1 MTAMTKSLSL
11 PVQGMMCASCVS
23 HVEKALE
30 ELPGVS
36 GVSVNLATNKASL
49 SYDPAR
55 VTLADV
61 ARAVEEVGY
70 TVPTAELTLDVR
82 GMTCASCVA
91 HVEKALTG
99 LDGVTQ
105 AVVNLGLGT
114 ARVTYIPGVVTI
126 GQMKRAVREVGY
138 EASERSAGADAL
150 DRERQARKE
159 EIKRQ
164 GRNLIIAA
172 TIGLIVMIG
181 TFYDMLG
188 PLKALIPEWLS
199 YKWVIGLLTTP
210 IVLGPGRQ
218 FFANSWRGLKHG
230 VTDMNLLYATGIG
243 AAYGIAVI
251 NTLFP
256 QAGFG
261 GEGATFF
268 ESAALLT
275 AFIILGRWLEALTRG
290 RTSEAIRK
298 LMKLQPKIARV
309 IRDGKEEEVP
319 AEEVEVGDLILVRPG
334 EGVPVDGVVL
344 EGYSAVDESMLTGE
358 SLPVEKKAGDQII
371 GGTLNKTGAF
381 RFTAT
386 RVGKDTALAQ
396 IIKLV
401 EDAQASKAPIQK
413 LADWVAGH
421 FILGVHMLAVVV
433 FVFWFFTG
441 FQLFFD
447 PNSSFILSPYR
458 LGEIGVFGFSLL
470 LSVTVLVISCPC
482 AVGLATPSAMMAGT
496 GKAAEHGVL
505 FKGAEAIENASKLQ
519 TIVFDKTGTLT
530 RGEPSVT
537 DVVTKDEGPMTKDDA
552 HTSDG
557 ELSSREAVLSPSFL
571 LRYSAIAEKN
581 SEHPLG
587 EAIVRAAQ
595 AQGLPLIDADAFNS
609 IPGHGVEA
617 QVEGRPL
624 LLGNRK
630 LMRERGVD
638 FSPLMAHAEALEADG
653 KTVMFIAVGAEP
665 AGLIAV
671 ADTLKEYT
679 VEAIA
684 RLHRLGIET
693 AMITGDN
700 LRTAEAIA
708 RQVGIDRVLA
718 EVLPQDKAEEVKKL
732 QATGQKVAMVGDGV
746 NDAPAL
752 AQADVGMAIG
762 SGTDVAKETG
772 DVILIKDDIRDV
784 VVALEVA
791 KATMRKVKQNLFWA
805 FIYNT
810 LGIPL
815 GAGLF
820 YPFIALIISPE
831 LAGLLMAVS
840 SVTVT
845 LNTLLL
851 KRFKPSVRL
860 KDRSQRGAGEPRVP
874 LAPAAVRGN

>member
-1 MTAMTKSLSL
+1 MDTSPTAAETISL
-11 PVQGMMCASCVS
+11 PVEGMTCASCVS
-23 HVEKALE
+23 HVEGALKD
-30 ELPGVS
+30 LPGVS
-36 GVSVNLATNKASL
+36 QVVVNLATGKATVDRDS
-49 SYDPAR
+49 SI
-55 VTLADV
+55 VTIEDMRRAVADV
-61 ARAVEEVGY
+61 GY
-70 TVPTAELTLDVR
+70 NVPTAEITLDVR

-91 HVEKALTG
+91 HVEGALTD
-99 LDGVTQ
+99 LEGVTA

-114 ARVTYIPGVVTI
+114 SRVSYVPGLVAVS
-126 GQMKRAVREVGY
+126 QMKRAVRGAGY
-138 EASERSAGADAL
+138 EALERSQGLDAL
-150 DRERQARKE
+150 DRERQAREE
-159 EIKRQ
+159 EIRRQ
-164 GRNLIIAA
+164 GRNLLIAGA
-172 TIGLIVMIG
+172 VGLLVMIG

-188 PLKALIPEWLS
+188 PLRGWIPEWLS
-199 YKWVIGLLTTP
+199 YKWVIGLLPTP

-218 FFANSWRGLKHG
+218 FFSNSWRGLRHG

-275 AFIILGRWLEALTRG
+275 AFIVLGRWLEALTRG

-298 LMKLQPKIARV
+298 LMKLQPKLARV
-309 IRDGKEEEVP
+309 LRGATEEEIP
-319 AEEVEVGDLILVRPG
+319 ADEVQVGDLLLVRPG
-334 EGVPVDGVVL
+334 ESVAVDGLVE

-358 SLPVEKKAGDQII
+358 SLPVEKKAGDQVI

-381 RFTAT
+381 KFRAT
-386 RVGKDTALAQ
+386 RVGKETALAQ

-421 FILGVHMLAVVV
+421 FILGVHVLAVLV
-433 FVFWFFTG
+433 FVFWFFFG
-441 FQLFFD
+441 YRLFFD
-447 PNSSFILSPYR
+447 PNSSFILSPYT

-496 GKAAEHGVL
+496 GKAAEYGVL
-505 FKGAEAIENASKLQ
+505 FKAAQAIENASKLQ
-519 TIVFDKTGTLT
+519 TMIFDKTGTLT

-537 DVVTKDEGPMTKDDA
+537 E
-552 HTSDG
+552 
-557 ELSSREAVLSPSFL
+557 VLVAATAPGGL
-571 LRYSAIAEKN
+571 TVQDILRFAASAEKN

-587 EAIVRAAQ
+587 EAIVRGALERGAEVSDPEHFQ
-595 AQGLPLIDADAFNS
+595 S

-617 QVEGRPL
+617 TLQDRAI
-624 LLGNRK
+624 LLGNRR
-630 LMRERGVD
+630 LMTQRSVDITGLVGQAER
-638 FSPLMAHAEALEADG
+638 LEGEG
-653 KTVMFIAVGAEP
+653 KTVMFLAVDGRP
-665 AGLIAV
+665 TGLIAV
-671 ADTLKEYT
+671 ADTLKEHSR
-679 VEAIA
+679 EAIQ
-684 RLHRLGIET
+684 RLQRLGLEV

-700 LRTAEAIA
+700 ARTALAIA
-708 RQVGIDRVLA
+708 SQVGIDRVLA
-718 EVLPQDKAEEVKKL
+718 EVLPQDKAEEIKKL
-732 QATGQKVAMVGDGV
+732 QAQGKRVAMVGDGV

-772 DVILIKDDIRDV
+772 DVILIKDDLRDV
-784 VVALEVA
+784 VVALETA

-805 FIYNT
+805 FFYNT

-815 GAGLF
+815 GAGLL
-820 YPFIALIISPE
+820 YPVLRLVVSPE
-831 LAGLLMAVS
+831 LAGAMMAVS
-840 SVTVT
+840 SVSVT

-851 KRFKPSVRL
+851 KRFAPSFG
-860 KDRSQRGAGEPRVP
+860 SAGRGATADRRRSVDRLP
-874 LAPAAVRGN
+874 APAAAGD

>member
-1 MTAMTKSLSL
+1 MTETLSNITLPISGMT
-11 PVQGMMCASCVS
+11 CASCVS
-23 HVEKALE
+23 HVEGALR
-30 ELPGVS
+30 ELPGTSTV
-36 GVSVNLATNKASL
+36 VVNLGTNKANL
-49 SYDPAR
+49 SYDPQQ
-55 VTLADV
+55 V
-61 ARAVEEVGY
+61 AVKDMQRALENVGY
-70 TVPTAELTLDVR
+70 AIATSEITLDVR
-82 GMTCASCVA
+82 GMTCASCVD
-91 HVEKALTG
+91 HVEGALKELQG
-99 LDGVTQ
+99 IQ
-105 AVVNLGLGT
+105 EAVVNLGLGS
-114 ARVTYIPGVVTI
+114 ARVVYIPGVVSTSA
-126 GQMKRAVREVGY
+126 MKRAVREVGY
-138 EASERSAGADAL
+138 EAQERSQGADAL
-150 DRERQARKE
+150 DRERQAREE

-164 GRNLIIAA
+164 GRNLIIAGA
-172 TIGLIVMIG
+172 IGLIVMTG

-188 PLKALIPEWLS
+188 PFKTIVPVWLS

-210 IVLGPGRQ
+210 VVFGPGRQ
-218 FFANSWRGLKHG
+218 FFSNSWRGLKHG

-256 QAGFG
+256 NAGFG

-275 AFIILGRWLEALTRG
+275 GFIILGRWLEALTRG

-298 LMKLQPKIARV
+298 LMKLQPKVARV
-309 IRDGKEEEVP
+309 LRNSEELEIP
-319 AEEVEVGDLILVRPG
+319 ADEVEINDLILVRPG
-334 EGVPVDGVVL
+334 ESIAVDGEVI

-358 SLPVEKKAGDQII
+358 SLPVEKKSGDAVI
-371 GGTLNKTGAF
+371 GGTINKTGAF
-381 RFTAT
+381 KFKAI
-386 RVGKDTALAQ
+386 RVGKETALAQ

-421 FILGVHMLAVVV
+421 FILGVHLLAVAV
-433 FVFWFFTG
+433 FLFWFFFG
-441 FQLFFD
+441 YQMFFD
-447 PNSSFILSPYR
+447 PNSSFIMSPYK

-496 GKAAEHGVL
+496 GKGAEFGVL
-505 FKGAEAIENASKLQ
+505 FKGAEAIENTGKLQ

-530 RGEPSVT
+530 KGEPSVT
-537 DVVTKDEGPMTKDDA
+537 DVVTNKEFPVSED
-552 HTSDG
+552 
-557 ELSSREAVLSPSFL
+557 LL
-571 LRYSAIAEKN
+571 LRMAAAAEKN

-587 EAIVRAAQ
+587 EAIVSGAQ
-595 AQGLPLIDADAFNS
+595 ERGLKLDEPETFNS
-609 IPGHGVEA
+609 FPGHGVEA
-617 QVEGRPL
+617 KAEGFEI

-630 LMRERGVD
+630 LMKERSVD
-638 FSPLMAHAEALEADG
+638 FSTMLPQAEALEVDG
-653 KTVMFIAVGAEP
+653 KTVMFVALNGHA

-671 ADTLKEYT
+671 ADTLKEYS
-679 VEAIA
+679 VEAVH
-684 RLHRLGIET
+684 RLHKLGLEV

-700 LRTAEAIA
+700 RRTADAIA
-708 RQVGIDRVLA
+708 RKVGIDRVLA

-732 QATGQKVAMVGDGV
+732 QAQGKKVAMVGDGV

-752 AQADVGMAIG
+752 AQAEVGMAIG

-772 DVILIKDDIRDV
+772 DIILIKDDIRDV

-805 FIYNT
+805 FVYNT

-820 YPFIALIISPE
+820 YPFVSLIISPE
-831 LAGLLMAVS
+831 IAGLMMAVS
-840 SVTVT
+840 SISVT

-851 KRFKPSVRL
+851 KGFKPSVGREH
-860 KDRSQRGAGEPRVP
+860 KPKPGGGQQIRY
-874 LAPAAVRGN
+874 APAPAGDD

>member
-1 MTAMTKSLSL
+1 MTETLSELTLPISGMT
-11 PVQGMMCASCVS
+11 CASCVS
-23 HVEKALE
+23 HVEGALR

-36 GVSVNLATNKASL
+36 NVTVNLATNKANL
-49 SYDPAR
+49 SYDPQR
-55 VTLADV
+55 VKLDDMR
-61 ARAVEEVGY
+61 RAIEGVGY
-70 TVPTAELTLDVR
+70 AITTAELTLDVR
-82 GMTCASCVA
+82 GMTCASCVS
-91 HVEKALTG
+91 HVESALNE
-99 LDGVTQ
+99 LNGVI
-105 AVVNLGLGT
+105 ASVVNLGLGT
-114 ARVTYIPGVVTI
+114 AKVTYIPGVVSI
-126 GQMKRAVREVGY
+126 SAMKRAVREVGY
-138 EASERSAGADAL
+138 EAQERSEGADAL
-150 DRERQARKE
+150 DRERQAREE

-164 GRNLIIAA
+164 GRNLIIAG

-188 PLKALIPEWLS
+188 PFKAFVPEFLS

-210 IVLGPGRQ
+210 IVFGPGRQ
-218 FFANSWRGLKHG
+218 FFTNSWRGLKHG

-256 QAGFG
+256 NAGFG

-298 LMKLQPKIARV
+298 LMRLQPKVARV
-309 IRDGKEEEVP
+309 IRNGKEEEIP
-319 AEEVEVGDLILVRPG
+319 ADEVELNDVISVRPG
-334 EGVPVDGVVL
+334 ESIAVDGEVI

-358 SLPVEKKAGDQII
+358 SLPVEKKVGDAVI
-371 GGTLNKTGAF
+371 GGTINKTGAF
-381 RFTAT
+381 KFRAT
-386 RVGKDTALAQ
+386 RVGKETALAQ
-396 IIKLV
+396 IIQLV

-421 FILGVHMLAVVV
+421 FILGVHLLAVVV
-433 FVFWFFTG
+433 FLFWFFFG
-441 FQLFFD
+441 YQMFFD
-447 PNSSFILSPYR
+447 PNSSFILSPYK

-496 GKAAEHGVL
+496 GKGAEFGVL
-505 FKGAEAIENASKLQ
+505 FKGAEAIENTSKLR

-530 RGEPSVT
+530 KGEPSVT
-537 DVVTKDEGPMTKDDA
+537 DVVVSDQLSVNSD
-552 HTSDG
+552 TST
-557 ELSSREAVLSPSFL
+557 VLSTSQL
-571 LRYSAIAEKN
+571 LMVAAIAEKN

-587 EAIVRAAQ
+587 EAIVRGAEER
-595 AQGLPLIDADAFNS
+595 GLKVVEPESFNS

-617 QVEGRPL
+617 KAEGMEI

-630 LMRERGVD
+630 LMRERNAD
-638 FSPLMAHAEALEADG
+638 FSRLMAHAEALEADG
-653 KTVMFIAVGAEP
+653 KTVMFVAVNGQP

-671 ADTLKEYT
+671 ADTLKEYS
-679 VEAIA
+679 VEAVK
-684 RLHRLGIET
+684 RLHELGLEVV
-693 AMITGDN
+693 MITGDN
-700 LRTAEAIA
+700 RRTAEAIA
-708 RQVGIDRVLA
+708 RKVGIDQVLA

-732 QATGQKVAMVGDGV
+732 QAQGKKVAMVGDGV

-752 AQADVGMAIG
+752 AQAEVGMAIG

-772 DVILIKDDIRDV
+772 DIILIKDDIRDV

-805 FIYNT
+805 FVYNT

-820 YPFIALIISPE
+820 YPFVSVIISPE

-840 SVTVT
+840 SVSVT

-851 KRFKPSVRL
+851 KGFKPSVGGGHKVEQSRPQL
-860 KDRSQRGAGEPRVP
+860 RQVSASAGDD
-874 LAPAAVRGN
+874 

>member
-1 MTAMTKSLSL
+1 MTETTFNLSL
-11 PVQGMMCASCVS
+11 PISGMTCASCVS
-23 HVEKALE
+23 HVEGALK
-30 ELPGVS
+30 ELPGVDH
-36 GVSVNLATNKASL
+36 VVVNLATNKASL
-49 SYDPAR
+49 VYNPAR
-55 VTLADV
+55 IGLADMQ
-61 ARAVEEVGY
+61 RAVEDVGY
-70 TVPTAELTLDVR
+70 GIPTAEVTLDVR

-91 HVEKALTG
+91 HVEGALKELTG
-99 LDGVTQ
+99 VQ
-105 AVVNLGLGT
+105 EAVVNLGLGT
-114 ARVTYIPGVVTI
+114 ARVTYIPGAVTTST
-126 GQMKRAVREVGY
+126 MKRAVRDVGY
-138 EASERSAGADAL
+138 EASERSDGADAL
-150 DRERQARKE
+150 DRERQARE
-159 EIKRQ
+159 DEIKRQ
-164 GRNLIIAA
+164 GRNLIIAGS
-172 TIGLIVMIG
+172 IGLIVMIG

-188 PLKALIPEWLS
+188 PLKAIVPVFLS

-210 IVLGPGRQ
+210 IVFGPGRQ
-218 FFANSWRGLKHG
+218 FFTNSWRGLKHG

-243 AAYGIAVI
+243 AAYGIALI

-256 QAGFG
+256 KAGFG

-275 AFIILGRWLEALTRG
+275 TFIILGRWLEALTRG

-309 IRDGKEEEVP
+309 IRDSKEEEIP
-319 AEEVEVGDLILVRPG
+319 ADEVEIGDLILVRPG
-334 EGVPVDGVVL
+334 EAIPVDGLVS

-358 SLPVEKKAGDQII
+358 SLPVEKKAGDNVI

-381 RFTAT
+381 KFNAT

-421 FILGVHMLAVVV
+421 FILGVHILAVLV
-433 FVFWFFTG
+433 FVFWFFLG
-441 FQLFFD
+441 YQRFFD
-447 PNSSFILSPYR
+447 PGSRFILSPYL

-496 GKAAEHGVL
+496 GKAAENGVL
-505 FKGAEAIENASKLQ
+505 FKGAEAIEKASKLQ

-530 RGEPSVT
+530 KGEPSVT
-537 DVVTKDEGPMTKDDA
+537 DLIANSELGVI
-552 HTSDG
+552 HG
-557 ELSSREAVLSPSFL
+557 ESTLATPNSQLLILRLAAV
-571 LRYSAIAEKN
+571 AEKN

-587 EAIVRAAQ
+587 EAIV
-595 AQGLPLIDADAFNS
+595 QGAESRGLALVEAESFNS

-617 QVEGRPL
+617 QVEGREV

-630 LMRERGVD
+630 LMRERSVN
-638 FSPLMAHAEALEADG
+638 FTQLMGQAEAFEADG
-653 KTVMFIAVGAEP
+653 KTVMFVAVDGQP

-679 VEAIA
+679 VEAIQ
-684 RLHRLGIET
+684 RLHKLGIET

-700 LRTAEAIA
+700 RRTAEAIA

-732 QATGQKVAMVGDGV
+732 QATGKVVAMVGDGV

-784 VVALEVA
+784 VVTLEVA

-805 FIYNT
+805 FFYNT
-810 LGIPL
+810 LSIPL
-815 GAGLF
+815 GAGLL
-820 YPFIALIISPE
+820 YPFFSLIISPE

-840 SVTVT
+840 SITVT

-851 KRFKPSVRL
+851 KGFKSSIRRD
-860 KDRSQRGAGEPRVP
+860 DRPQPGAGEPETR
-874 LAPAAVRGN
+874 LALLAANSD

>member
-1 MTAMTKSLSL
+1 MNNSTLSLSI
-11 PVQGMMCASCVS
+11 PIS
-23 HVEKALE
+23 
-30 ELPGVS
+30 
-36 GVSVNLATNKASL
+36 
-49 SYDPAR
+49 
-55 VTLADV
+55 
-61 ARAVEEVGY
+61 
-70 TVPTAELTLDVR
+70 

-91 HVEKALTG
+91 HVEGALKELPGTSNVVVNLATAKASLDYDPQLVTLPEMQKAVADAGYEVPSSELT
-99 LDGVTQ
+99 LDVRGMTCVSCVDHVERALKELSGVQ
-105 AVVNLGLGT
+105 EAVVNLGLNT
-114 ARVTYIPGVVTI
+114 ARVTYIPGIVTPAT
-126 GQMKRAVREVGY
+126 MKRAVRDAGY
-138 EASERSAGADAL
+138 EAIERSAGADAL
-150 DRERQARKE
+150 DRERQAREE
-159 EIKRQ
+159 EINRQ
-164 GRNLIIAA
+164 GRNLLIAGI
-172 TIGLIVMIG
+172 IGLVVMIG

-188 PLKALIPEWLS
+188 PLKSFTPQFLS

-218 FFANSWRGLKHG
+218 FFTNSWRGLKHG

-256 QAGFG
+256 NAGFG

-275 AFIILGRWLEALTRG
+275 VFIILGRWLEALTRG

-298 LMKLQPKIARV
+298 LMKLQPKIAHV
-309 IRDGKEEEVP
+309 IRNGKEEEIP
-319 AEEVEVGDLILVRPG
+319 ADEVEMDDLIQVRPG
-334 EGVPVDGVVL
+334 ESIPVDGL
-344 EGYSAVDESMLTGE
+344 IAEGYSAVDESMLTGE
-358 SLPVEKKAGDQII
+358 SLPVEKKAGDNVI
-371 GGTLNKTGAF
+371 GGTMNKTGAF
-381 RFTAT
+381 KFTAT

-421 FILGVHMLAVVV
+421 FILGVHVLALLV
-433 FVFWFFTG
+433 FLFWFFIG
-441 FQLFFD
+441 YGLFFD
-447 PNSSFILSPYR
+447 PNSSFIMSPYK

-496 GKAAEHGVL
+496 GKAAEYGVL

-530 RGEPSVT
+530 RGAPSVT
-537 DVVTKDEGPMTKDDA
+537 DVIA
-552 HTSDG
+552 NDG
-557 ELSSREAVLSPSFL
+557 SEASRTTI
-571 LRYSAIAEKN
+571 LRLAAIAEKN

-587 EAIVRAAQ
+587 EAIVRGAEAR
-595 AQGLPLIDADAFNS
+595 GILLVDADSFNS
-609 IPGHGVEA
+609 IPGHGIEA
-617 QVEGRPL
+617 KAGGRAI

-630 LMRERGVD
+630 LMHGRGVD
-638 FSPLMAHAEALEADG
+638 FGPLMSKAEKLETDG
-653 KTVMFIAVGAEP
+653 KTVMFVAVDGSAE
-665 AGLIAV
+665 GLIAV
-671 ADTLKEYT
+671 ADTLKEHAA
-679 VEAIA
+679 EAIQH
-684 RLHRLGIET
+684 LHKMGIET

-700 LRTAEAIA
+700 RRTAEAIA

-732 QATGQKVAMVGDGV
+732 QALGKKVAMVGDGV

-752 AQADVGMAIG
+752 AKADVGMAIG

-784 VVALEVA
+784 VVALEIA
-791 KATMRKVKQNLFWA
+791 KATMNKVKQNLFWA

-815 GAGLF
+815 AAGLF
-820 YPFIALIISPE
+820 YPFAAVIISPE
-831 LAGLLMAVS
+831 LAGLFMAIS
-840 SVTVT
+840 SITVT

-851 KRFKPSVRL
+851 KGFKPSIW
-860 KDRSQRGAGEPRVP
+860 RSGTLLGLSNEMSKVPAGA
-874 LAPAAVRGN
+874 ASD

>member
-1 MTAMTKSLSL
+1 MTALTKSISL
-11 PVQGMMCASCVS
+11 PVQGMTCASCVS
-23 HVEKALE
+23 HVETALK
-30 ELPGVS
+30 ELPGVAN
-36 GVSVNLATNKASL
+36 VVVNLGTNKASL
-49 SYDPAR
+49 AYDPAR
-55 VTLADV
+55 ATLTDL
-61 ARAVEEVGY
+61 ARAIDDVGY
-70 TVPTAELTLDVR
+70 TVPTTEQTLDVT
-82 GMTCASCVA
+82 GMTCASCIA
-91 HVEKALTG
+91 HVEGALNE
-99 LDGVTQ
+99 LDGVTG
-105 AVVNLGLGT
+105 AVVNLGLNT
-114 ARVTYIPGVVTI
+114 ARVTYIPGVVSI
-126 GQMKRAVREVGY
+126 SAMKRAVREAGY
-138 EASERSAGADAL
+138 EAKERSEGANAL
-150 DRERQARKE
+150 DRERQAREE

-164 GRNLIIAA
+164 GRNLLIAGL
-172 TIGLIVMIG
+172 IGLVVMIG

-188 PLKALIPEWLS
+188 PLKVFVPVWLS

-210 IVLGPGRQ
+210 IVFGPGRQ
-218 FFANSWRGLKHG
+218 FFSNSWRGLRHG

-256 QAGFG
+256 TAGFG

-298 LMKLQPKIARV
+298 LMKLQPKIAHV
-309 IRDGKEEEVP
+309 IRDGKEEEIP
-319 AEEVEVGDLILVRPG
+319 ADEVEIGDLILVRPG
-334 EGVPVDGVVL
+334 ESVPVDGTL
-344 EGYSAVDESMLTGE
+344 REGYSAVDESMLTGE
-358 SLPVEKKAGDQII
+358 SLPVEKKSGDNVI

-381 RFTAT
+381 KFTAT

-421 FILGVHMLAVVV
+421 FILGVHMLAVLV
-433 FVFWFFTG
+433 FVFWFFFG

-447 PNSSFILSPYR
+447 PNSSFILSPYK

-496 GKAAEHGVL
+496 GKAAEYGVL

-530 RGEPSVT
+530 KGEPSVT
-537 DVVTKDEGPMTKDDA
+537 DVATNPAIQITTPND
-552 HTSDG
+552 
-557 ELSSREAVLSPSFL
+557 VLRL
-571 LRYSAIAEKN
+571 AAIAEKN

-587 EAIVRAAQ
+587 EAIVRGAQ
-595 AQGLPLIDADAFNS
+595 AQGLTVADADSFNS

-617 QVEGRPL
+617 RAEGHTV

-630 LMRERGVD
+630 LMRERSVD
-638 FSPLMAHAEALEADG
+638 FAPLMDKAVALEGDG
-653 KTVMFIAVGAEP
+653 KTVMFVAVDGQA

-671 ADTLKEYT
+671 ADTLKEYSA
-679 VEAIA
+679 EAISQ
-684 RLHRLGIET
+684 LHRLGIEV

-700 LRTAEAIA
+700 RRTAEAIA
-708 RQVGIDRVLA
+708 RQVGIDHVLA

-732 QATGQKVAMVGDGV
+732 QLLGKKVAMVGDGV

-752 AQADVGMAIG
+752 AQADVGLAIG

-805 FIYNT
+805 FVYNV

-820 YPFIALIISPE
+820 YPLIALIISPE

-851 KRFKPSVRL
+851 KGFKPSIR
-860 KDRSQRGAGEPRVP
+860 KGDRPDRDSHKIEPK
-874 LAPAAVRGN
+874 LAPATASGD

>member
-1 MTAMTKSLSL
+1 MTATTKSLSL
-11 PVQGMMCASCVS
+11 PVQGMTCASCVS
-23 HVEKALE
+23 HVEGALK
-30 ELPGVS
+30 ELDGISDV
-36 GVSVNLATNKASL
+36 VVNLATNKASL
-49 SYDPAR
+49 TYDPAR
-55 VTLADV
+55 VTMADMT
-61 ARAVEEVGY
+61 RAVDDVGY
-70 TVPTAELTLDVR
+70 GVPSAELTFDVR
-82 GMTCASCVA
+82 GMTCASCVS
-91 HVEKALTG
+91 HVEEALKE
-99 LDGVTQ
+99 LDGVTG
-105 AVVNLGLGT
+105 AVVNLGLNT
-114 ARVTYIPGVVTI
+114 ARVTYIPGVVSVSA
-126 GQMKRAVREVGY
+126 MKRAVRDVGY
-138 EASERSAGADAL
+138 EAQERSEGADAL
-150 DRERQARKE
+150 DRERQAREE
-159 EIKRQ
+159 EIRRQ
-164 GRNLIIAA
+164 GRNLLIAGI
-172 TIGLIVMIG
+172 IGLIVMIG

-188 PLKALIPEWLS
+188 SFKAFVPVWLS

-218 FFANSWRGLKHG
+218 FFTNSWRGLKHG

-256 QAGFG
+256 KAGFG

-298 LMKLQPKIARV
+298 LMKLQPKVARI
-309 IRDGKEEEVP
+309 IRNGEEEEIP
-319 AEEVEVGDLILVRPG
+319 ADEVEIGDLILVRPG
-334 EGVPVDGVVL
+334 EGIPVDGTVT

-358 SLPVEKKAGDQII
+358 SLPVEKKASDNVI

-421 FILGVHMLAVVV
+421 FILGVHMLAVLV
-433 FVFWFFTG
+433 FVFWFFFG
-441 FQLFFD
+441 YQMFFD
-447 PNSSFILSPYR
+447 PNSSFILSPYK

-505 FKGAEAIENASKLQ
+505 FKGAEAIENASKLR

-530 RGEPSVT
+530 KGEPSVT
-537 DVVTKDEGPMTKDDA
+537 DVVISEQ
-552 HTSDG
+552 
-557 ELSSREAVLSPSFL
+557 LSVNSTDHCSLTTDHL
-571 LRYSAIAEKN
+571 LRYAAITEKN

-587 EAIVRAAQ
+587 EAIVRSAEAR
-595 AQGLPLIDADAFNS
+595 GLTLVDAESFNS

-617 QVEGRPL
+617 KVDGRTV

-630 LMRERGVD
+630 LMRERGVE
-638 FSPLMAHAEALEADG
+638 FAPLMARAEALEADG
-653 KTVMFIAVGAEP
+653 KTVMFVAADGQP

-671 ADTLKEYT
+671 ADTLKEFSAQ
-679 VEAIA
+679 AIK
-684 RLHRLGIET
+684 RLHKMGIEV

-700 LRTAEAIA
+700 RRTAEAIA

-732 QATGQKVAMVGDGV
+732 QASGKKVAMVGDGV

-805 FIYNT
+805 FIYNV

-820 YPFIALIISPE
+820 YPFVALIISPE
-831 LAGLLMAVS
+831 LAGLLMAIS

-851 KRFKPSVRL
+851 KRFKPSIRHE
-860 KDRSQRGAGEPRVP
+860 DRPHVGRGQAQPQ
-874 LAPAAVRGN
+874 LATAASGD

>member
-1 MTAMTKSLSL
+1 MT
-11 PVQGMMCASCVS
+11 CASCVG
-23 HVEKALE
+23 HVETALKE
-30 ELPGVS
+30 VPGV
-36 GVSVNLATNKASL
+36 
-49 SYDPAR
+49 AR
-55 VTLADV
+55 TTVTLATE
-61 ARAVEEVGY
+61 RAVVQLSDANVPINRLVAAIQDVGY
-70 TVPTAELTLDVR
+70 DVPTDTTTLTIK
-82 GMTCASCVA
+82 GMTCASCVE
-91 HVEKALTG
+91 HVEGALKE
-99 LDGVTQ
+99 LRGVNE

-114 ARVTYIPGVVTI
+114 ARVTFIPGVVTTT
-126 GQMKRAVREVGY
+126 QMKRAVSDVGY
-138 EASERSAGADAL
+138 EAIEPSKAADAL
-150 DRERQARKE
+150 DRERQARE
-159 EIKRQ
+159 DEIKRQ
-164 GRNLIIAA
+164 GRNLIIAGA
-172 TIGLIVMIG
+172 IGLIVMLG

-188 PLKALIPEWLS
+188 TFKAIVPEFLS

-210 IVLGPGRQ
+210 IVFGPGRQ
-218 FFANSWRGLKHG
+218 FFVHSWRGLKHG

-256 QAGFG
+256 TAGFG

-275 AFIILGRWLEALTRG
+275 AFIVLGRWLEALTRG

-309 IRDGKEEEVP
+309 MRHGQEVEIP

-334 EGVPVDGVVL
+334 EGVPVDGVVAD
-344 EGYSAVDESMLTGE
+344 GYSAVDESMLTGE
-358 SLPVEKKAGDQII
+358 SLPVEKKTGDYVI

-381 RFTAT
+381 KFNAT
-386 RVGKDTALAQ
+386 KVGKDTALAQ

-421 FILGVHMLAVVV
+421 FILGVHALAVVV
-433 FVFWFFTG
+433 FVFWFFFG
-441 FQLFFD
+441 YNQFFD
-447 PNSSFILSPYR
+447 PNSSFIFSPYK

-519 TIVFDKTGTLT
+519 AIVFDKTGTLT
-530 RGEPSVT
+530 KGEPSVT
-537 DVVTKDEGPMTKDDA
+537 DTVV
-552 HTSDG
+552 SDQW
-557 ELSSREAVLSPSFL
+557 SADNV
-571 LRYSAIAEKN
+571 LRYAAIAEKN

-587 EAIVRAAQ
+587 ESIVRGAETR
-595 AQGLPLIDADAFNS
+595 GLTLVEATSFNS

-617 QVEGRPL
+617 QVENRAV

-630 LMRERGVD
+630 LMRDRNAD
-638 FSPLMAHAEALEADG
+638 FSRLMPQAEQLESDG
-653 KTVMFIAVGAEP
+653 KTVMFIAVDGQP

-671 ADTLKEYT
+671 ADTLKEFSA
-679 VEAIA
+679 EAIQ
-684 RLHRLGIET
+684 RLHQLGLET
-693 AMITGDN
+693 VMITGDN
-700 LRTAEAIA
+700 RRTAEAIA

-718 EVLPQDKAEEVKKL
+718 EVLPQDKASEVKKL
-732 QATGQKVAMVGDGV
+732 QASGKKVAMVGDGV

-752 AQADVGMAIG
+752 AQAEVGMAIG

-805 FIYNT
+805 FVYNT

-815 GAGLF
+815 AAGLF
-820 YPFIALIISPE
+820 YPFVSIVISPE

-840 SVTVT
+840 SITVT

-851 KRFKPSVRL
+851 KRFKPSIRHID
-860 KDRSQRGAGEPRVP
+860 KPSHSAGRKKLE
-874 LAPAAVRGN
+874 LAPVGGK